1 VALKVDLPEATVL
14 VPNKV
19 LVLKPLDA
27 HIQVVLKV
35 VPLVVTVLVLNKVLD
50 LKPLG
55 ALIVLVPSKVLAQV
69 VTQLQLL
76 PMLPLRLLLLLVLK
90 LLDAHTQA
98 VPKVVPLEVT
108 VLVPSKVLDLKLRD
122 ALIVLVRNRVLVLQL
137 IPLRVLL
144 MLLLPVLQQ
153 LTLLPML
160 Q

>member
-122 ALIVLVRNRVLVLQL
+122 ALIVLVRNRVLALQL